1 MLIVWS
7 AFFLFTLANKQNVM
21 GKKDK
26 RVDAYIAKSAP
37 FAQPILNHLRELVH
51 KGCPDIEE
59 TIKWSFASFDY
70 KGPLCS
76 MAAFKEHCAFG
87 FWKAALMKD
96 ADKMKDN
103 QQNAMGHAGKI
114 KSLDDLPS
122 DKILIGWI
130 KEAVKLND
138 DGVKLPPRKNTEK
151 KELVIPDYFI
161 KALSNNKKA
170 SQAFENFSPS
180 HKREYV
186 QWITEA
192 KTEETQ
198 NKRMITALEWISE
211 GKGRNWKYERK

>member
-1 MLIVWS
+1 
-7 AFFLFTLANKQNVM
+7 M

-51 KGCPDIEE
+51 KACPDAEE
-59 TIKWSFASFDY
+59 TIKWGFPNFDY
-70 KGPLCS
+70 KGPFCN

-96 ADKMKDN
+96 ADKLKDN

-114 KSLDDLPS
+114 KSLSDLPS
-122 DKILIGWI
+122 DKIMIGWI

-138 DGVKLPPRKNTEK
+138 DGVKLPPRKKTEK
-151 KELVIPDYFI
+151 KEPVIPEYFT
-161 KALSNNKKA
+161 KALNKNKKA
-170 SQAFENFSPS
+170 LKAFEVFSPS
-180 HKREYV
+180 HKREYIE
-186 QWITEA
+186 WITDA
-192 KTEETQ
+192 KTEETR
-198 NKRMITALEWISE
+198 NRRMETAFEWMSE

>member
-1 MLIVWS
+1 
-7 AFFLFTLANKQNVM
+7 M

-37 FAQPILNHLRELVH
+37 FAQQILNHLRELVH
-51 KGCPDIEE
+51 KACPDVEE

-87 FWKAALMKD
+87 FWKAALMND

-114 KSLDDLPS
+114 KSMKNLPLD
-122 DKILIGWI
+122 KVIIGWI
-130 KEAVKLND
+130 NEAAKLND
-138 DGVKLPPRKNTEK
+138 EGIKLPPRKRTEK
-151 KELVIPDYFI
+151 KDVIVPEYFMQ
-161 KALSNNKKA
+161 ALGKNKKA
-170 SQAFENFSPS
+170 VAAFEKFSPS
-180 HKREYV
+180 HKKEYV
-186 QWITEA
+186 QWVTEA
-192 KTEETQ
+192 KSEETK
-198 NKRMITALEWISE
+198 NRRMGAALEWIAD